1 MRRRTLI
8 WLTLLLIFFLL
19 FLSIKSVV
27 GQGISY
33 TQAPILLTTL
43 SLIIL
48 FTLYLLTSR
57 YRLWS
62 LSADKIVLMG
72 VGTALYLG
80 LAYAFTVV
88 FNISLG
94 KLDLRPE
101 VSLPI
106 LFGFAF
112 GPGVGFF
119 TGAVGSLLADFAIGW
134 DVFPIWN
141 VAAGLTGLIPGF
153 IALFEE
159 ENIPESYISTVVN
172 LLILTSGLTVILFP
186 RAPEPWTGVIQDYS
200 FWGLILLLAG
210 VVMAANSYLMEQDRL
225 GLISINLWG
234 ALGILVSTLSASLA
248 DIWVNDFSLATALI
262 GEYVPYAAID
272 LLNLVIFAPVLMAL
286 HQFARNYLPGTARS
300 GRQVP

>member
-62 LSADKIVLMG
+62 LSADKIVFLG

-80 LAYAFTVV
+80 LSYTSTVV
-88 FNISLG
+88 LNISLG
-94 KLDLRPE
+94 KLDLRPA
-101 VSLPI
+101 VSIPI

-134 DVFPIWN
+134 DVFPLWN
-141 VAAGLTGLIPGF
+141 IAAGLTGLIPGF
-153 IALFEE
+153 ISLFEE
-159 ENIPESYISTVVN
+159 ENIPESYVSTGVN
-172 LLILTSGLTVILFP
+172 ALILLSGLAVILFP
-186 RAPEPWTGVIQDYS
+186 RAPEPWTGVFQNYS
-200 FWGLILLLAG
+200 FWGYLLLLGGA
-210 VVMAANSYLMEQDRL
+210 VMAANTYLMEQDRL

-234 ALGILVSTLSASLA
+234 ALGILLSTLLTSLA
-248 DIWVNDFSLATALI
+248 DIWVNDFSLASALI
-262 GEYVPYAAID
+262 GEYVPYATND
-272 LLNLVIFAPVLMAL
+272 LLNLVIFAPVMMAAY
-286 HQFARNYLPGTARS
+286 HFARNHLPGSARAT
-300 GRQVP
+300 RKYP